1 MTIFNYTSSIITD
14 AGGTININV
23 DANLDGILLVPA
35 TNPLLM
41 SANIALNFVGTPLE
55 GQSITVGWAD
65 GFQLNGN
72 TFTINGVSVT
82 DLMALNEG
90 QIQFFF
96 ISGNW
101 GNTYSPDLRLQ
112 NTLSGSV
119 LAPATVALDKL
130 ANVTDGSIVAGGAG
144 NVPTELTVA
153 GVLSAVRSAATL
165 VYSYVAGSITNAA
178 ISASA
183 AIDRRKLATGTAS
196 QVVVNDGSGV
206 MTSVAEVPPVN
217 GGTGQDTSAS
227 TGFATVSAGTWSVG
241 AISEVITVPVSWESG
256 EQCNN
261 RVKIPFAGTV
271 TNIYAVVTKAL
282 SGTDAGTIVPKN
294 AASTNMTL
302 ASALSFAASS
312 ALETAIDT
320 NVSANNTVAAGDII
334 YLTTAKTTVG
344 GKALVSITITR
355 ES

>member
-1 MTIFNYTSSIITD
+1 MPVYNLSVQTVTNGGGTVTFPVANIPDFIRLNPSGGSVTLAANYTLTTSAHPPVGISFIVSWDTLIDLNGNSVSIFGIPLVQWQLNSAGYLKFTSINGTDYAYEYNPYDISQSSLVDGDFIISQTVSLDKLEPGTSAQLIVCNVSGAPVYKTLSGDATITTGGALTIANGAITD
-14 AGGTININV
+14 AKV
-23 DANLDGILLVPA
+23 DAA
-35 TNPLLM
+35 
-41 SANIALNFVGTPLE
+41 
-55 GQSITVGWAD
+55 
-65 GFQLNGN
+65 
-72 TFTINGVSVT
+72 
-82 DLMALNEG
+82 
-90 QIQFFF
+90 
-96 ISGNW
+96 
-101 GNTYSPDLRLQ
+101 
-112 NTLSGSV
+112 
-119 LAPATVALDKL
+119 
-130 ANVTDGSIVAGGAG
+130 
-144 NVPTELTVA
+144 
-153 GVLSAVRSAATL
+153 
-165 VYSYVAGSITNAA
+165 
-178 ISASA
+178 A
-183 AIDRRKLATGTAS
+183 AIDRSKLATGTAS